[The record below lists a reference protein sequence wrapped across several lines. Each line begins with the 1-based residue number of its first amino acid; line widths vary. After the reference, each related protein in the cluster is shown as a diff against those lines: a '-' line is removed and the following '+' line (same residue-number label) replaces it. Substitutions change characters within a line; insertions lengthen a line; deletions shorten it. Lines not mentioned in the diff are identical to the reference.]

1 MRILAA
7 VAGLAL
13 LSIILWDAFETII
26 LPRRVMRHFK
36 LTRAFYR
43 YTWAPWSAVIQR
55 MKAGKR
61 RDALLSYFGPLSLLW
76 LFGVWFTGL
85 ILSFGLL
92 HWAAGSALNLTGQHP
107 SFGTDL
113 YLSGTTFFTLGLG
126 DVAPRSALA
135 RFITVVESGTGF
147 GLLAIVISYLPVLYG
162 AFSEREVNISL
173 LDARAGSPPTAA
185 ELLRRHTQ
193 PEQRRSLIE
202 YLRDWESWSAQLME
216 SHLSY
221 PVLCLFRSQHSNQSW
236 LAALTTIL
244 DASAFLVAH
253 AREELQWQAQLTFAI
268 ARHAVVDLSQVISS
282 PPRAPV
288 EDRFSAAEF
297 EALKASLLAA
307 GMSLTPAL
315 EEGRLR
321 ELRQMY
327 EPYVNGLAEQFFMP
341 LPPWNASRQLADN
354 WQRSAWNRIPWSVRH
369 LQPTAIVKGEDS
381 E

>member
-7 VAGLAL
+7 IAGLAL

-26 LPRRVMRHFK
+26 LPRRVIRQFR

-43 YTWAPWSAVIQR
+43 YSWTPWSALIRR
-55 MKAGKR
+55 MSPGKR
-61 RDALLSYFGPLSLLW
+61 RDALLGYFGPLSLLL
-76 LFGVWFTGL
+76 LFGIWFAGL

-92 HWAAGSALNLTGQHP
+92 HWAAGSALNLVGQHP
-107 SFGTDL
+107 SFTTDL

-135 RFITVVESGTGF
+135 RLITVVESGTGF

-162 AFSEREVNISL
+162 AFSARETNISL
-173 LDARAGSPPTAA
+173 MDARAGSPPTAA
-185 ELLRRHTQ
+185 ELLRRHAQ
-193 PEQRRSLIE
+193 PEQRASLIE

-236 LAALTTIL
+236 LAALATVL
-244 DASAFLVAH
+244 DASAFLAAH
-253 AREELQWQAQLTFAI
+253 AEGELQWQAQLTFAI

-282 PPRAPV
+282 PPLAPAQ
-288 EDRFSAAEF
+288 DRFPAAES

-307 GMSLTPAL
+307 GMPLT
-315 EEGRLR
+315 RLLDDERFR

-327 EPYVNGLAEQFFMP
+327 EPYVNGLAGQFFMP
-341 LPPWNASRQLADN
+341 LPPWSASQQLADN
-354 WQRSAWNRIPWSVRH
+354 WQRSAWNRIPRSVRR
-369 LQPTAIVKGEDS
+369 LQPSAIIKGEDS